1 VLDPWGDRVLRTIPT
16 PGREIAVSSGGRYLM
31 LDGTLYREGARTVS
45 FPEICKGLFSNTGGR
60 LAMECDSR
68 LYIISGL
75 EEDLP
80 AQLES
85 GENARLKELKKW
97 LSEGLITF
105 QDYRRSGKRT
115 AQ

>member
-1 VLDPWGDRVLRTIPT
+1 
-16 PGREIAVSSGGRYLM
+16 M